1 MQQPTP
7 QQDLNWILVIERDR
21 ERRTER
27 GRKRDG
33 ERDGG
38 RQREFKENAGEIDL
52 DELEQISA
60 HWL

>member
-7 QQDLNWILVIERDR
+7 QQDLNWILVIERPRETDR
-21 ERRTER
+21 EREEER
-27 GRKRDG
+27 RR